1 MASWGAYVTTHVDVV
16 RTRAGFTVLQKLRQ
30 TASKEEKAWSNFL
43 TKTTSA
49 FTAAHLQHL
58 ACTYDLINEASA
70 FHQAC
75 TPSEGADGPDLPIQV
90 SMYVST
96 PDGDVLSCV

>member
-1 MASWGAYVTTHVDVV
+1 MSCVATSLTMPTSSVYVQDLLFC
-16 RTRAGFTVLQKLRQ
+16 RSSARRLPKKKRLGYF
-30 TASKEEKAWSNFL
+30 W

-70 FHQAC
+70 FHDASA
-75 TPSEGADGPDLPIQV
+75 PGNVHEKV
-90 SMYVST
+90 
-96 PDGDVLSCV
+96 CVCVCGSGEHRANMRLKVP